1 MEPSLNFNIERKW
14 LIVIGLRKMRDM
26 GGGGRKEKKQ
36 VNYLTFK
43 TYSLEVPLYSLNPQ
57 PRLKIRE
64 SAVNY

>member
-14 LIVIGLRKMRDM
+14 LIVIGLKKRRDM
-26 GGGGRKEKKQ
+26 GGGGKEKKQ

-43 TYSLEVPLYSLNPQ
+43 AYSLEVPLYNLNPQ

>member
-1 MEPSLNFNIERKW
+1 MAYGHRIEEEE
-14 LIVIGLRKMRDM
+14 GYGG
-26 GGGGRKEKKQ
+26 GGGGRKKKKK

-43 TYSLEVPLYSLNPQ
+43 TYSLEVPLYNLNPQ

>member
-14 LIVIGLRKMRDM
+14 LIVIGLKKRRDM
-26 GGGGRKEKKQ
+26 GGGKEKKQ

-43 TYSLEVPLYSLNPQ
+43 AYSLEVPLYNLNPQ

>member
-1 MEPSLNFNIERKW
+1 MAYCHRIEEDE
-14 LIVIGLRKMRDM
+14 GY
-26 GGGGRKEKKQ
+26 GGGGGKEKKQ

>member
-1 MEPSLNFNIERKW
+1 MAYCHSIEEEE
-14 LIVIGLRKMRDM
+14 GY
-26 GGGGRKEKKQ
+26 GGGGKEKKQ

-43 TYSLEVPLYSLNPQ
+43 AYSLEVPLYNLNPQ

>member
-1 MEPSLNFNIERKW
+1 MAYGHRIEE
-14 LIVIGLRKMRDM
+14 GEGY
-26 GGGGRKEKKQ
+26 GGGGGGGGGEKKK

-43 TYSLEVPLYSLNPQ
+43 AYSLEVPLYNLNPQ

>member
-1 MEPSLNFNIERKW
+1 
-14 LIVIGLRKMRDM
+14 M
-26 GGGGRKEKKQ
+26 GGGGGEEKKQ

-43 TYSLEVPLYSLNPQ
+43 AYSLEVPLYNLNPQ

>member
-1 MEPSLNFNIERKW
+1 M
-14 LIVIGLRKMRDM
+14 VIGLRKRRDM
-26 GGGGRKEKKQ
+26 GGGEEKKQ

-43 TYSLEVPLYSLNPQ
+43 TYSLEVPLYNLNPQ

>member
-1 MEPSLNFNIERKW
+1 M
-14 LIVIGLRKMRDM
+14 VIGLRKRRDM
-26 GGGGRKEKKQ
+26 GGGGEEKKQ

-43 TYSLEVPLYSLNPQ
+43 TYSLEVPLYNLNPQ

>member
-1 MEPSLNFNIERKW
+1 MAYGHRIEE
-14 LIVIGLRKMRDM
+14 GEGY
-26 GGGGRKEKKQ
+26 GGGGVGGGGEKKQ

-43 TYSLEVPLYSLNPQ
+43 AYSLEVPLYNLNPQ

>member
-1 MEPSLNFNIERKW
+1 MALRLCHRIEEGEGYW
-14 LIVIGLRKMRDM
+14 
-26 GGGGRKEKKQ
+26 GGGGGKEKKQ

-43 TYSLEVPLYSLNPQ
+43 TYSLEVPLYNLNPQ

>member
-1 MEPSLNFNIERKW
+1 
-14 LIVIGLRKMRDM
+14 M
-26 GGGGRKEKKQ
+26 GGGGKEKKQ

-43 TYSLEVPLYSLNPQ
+43 AYSLEVPLYNLNPQ

>member
-1 MEPSLNFNIERKW
+1 MAYCHRIEEEE
-14 LIVIGLRKMRDM
+14 GY
-26 GGGGRKEKKQ
+26 GGGKEKKQ

-43 TYSLEVPLYSLNPQ
+43 AYSLEVPLYNLNPQ

>member
-1 MEPSLNFNIERKW
+1 MALRLCHRIEEGEGYW
-14 LIVIGLRKMRDM
+14 
-26 GGGGRKEKKQ
+26 GGGEEKKQ

-43 TYSLEVPLYSLNPQ
+43 TYSLKVPLYSLNPQ

>member
-14 LIVIGLRKMRDM
+14 LIVIGLRKRRDM
-26 GGGGRKEKKQ
+26 GGGGEEKKQ

-43 TYSLEVPLYSLNPQ
+43 TYSLEVPLYNLNPQ

>member
-1 MEPSLNFNIERKW
+1 MAYGHRIEEEE
-14 LIVIGLRKMRDM
+14 GY
-26 GGGGRKEKKQ
+26 GGGGEEKKQ

-43 TYSLEVPLYSLNPQ
+43 TYSLEVPLYNLNPQ

>member
-1 MEPSLNFNIERKW
+1 MAYCHRIEEEEGYGG
-14 LIVIGLRKMRDM
+14 V
-26 GGGGRKEKKQ
+26 GGGKEKKQ

-43 TYSLEVPLYSLNPQ
+43 TYSLEVPLYNLNPQ

>member
-1 MEPSLNFNIERKW
+1 MAYCHRIEEEE
-14 LIVIGLRKMRDM
+14 GY
-26 GGGGRKEKKQ
+26 GGGGEEKKQ

-43 TYSLEVPLYSLNPQ
+43 AYSLEVPLYNLNPQ

>member
-1 MEPSLNFNIERKW
+1 M
-14 LIVIGLRKMRDM
+14 VIGLRKRRDM
-26 GGGGRKEKKQ
+26 GGGGGEEKKQ

-43 TYSLEVPLYSLNPQ
+43 TYSLEVPLYNLNPQ